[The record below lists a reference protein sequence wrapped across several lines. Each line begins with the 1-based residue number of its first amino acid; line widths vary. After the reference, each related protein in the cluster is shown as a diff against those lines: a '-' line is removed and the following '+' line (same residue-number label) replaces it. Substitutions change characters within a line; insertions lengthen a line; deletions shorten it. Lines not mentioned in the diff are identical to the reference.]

1 MLQRWVLAL
10 VLAAPWSM
18 GWCAMAPQAPPGAD
32 KYQAWCAAA
41 ALQLAART
49 DANSL
54 ATAAALMFA
63 GSRRGP
69 KVDAA
74 ALGLVSRA
82 SALAP
87 DDDAIA
93 WLRLELC
100 ANAPDCDF
108 RDAATTMRWIAADN
122 AAAWMPTLML
132 AQRDR
137 DSTEID
143 RILADMAL
151 GKRFDVYWNRINVM
165 MFDTLENLTSLRGGA
180 FGSDAGRLYLVAGIA
195 SVEAIPTYFPLIN
208 ACREP
213 KSGPDRREACLKL
226 SKTMQQGDAVTTQIA
241 GLAIEKRFVSPDGKE
256 AHALDERRRTLDYRV
271 KASAKFND
279 PLLPW
284 LRNARA
290 RRLIA
295 RMRLAHREEDV
306 CISIL
311 RELGLGVD
319 PPP

>member
-1 MLQRWVLAL
+1 
-10 VLAAPWSM
+10 
-18 GWCAMAPQAPPGAD
+18 
-32 KYQAWCAAA
+32 
-41 ALQLAART
+41 
-49 DANSL
+49 
-54 ATAAALMFA
+54 MFA
-63 GSRRGP
+63 GSCMGP
-69 KVDAA
+69 KADAV

-82 SALAP
+82 SELAP
-87 DDDAIA
+87 DDAAIA

-108 RDAATTMRWIAADN
+108 RDAATAMRWIAADN

-143 RILADMAL
+143 RILAAMAL
-151 GKRFDVYWNRINVM
+151 GKRFDVYWNRIDVM
-165 MFDTLENLTSLRGGA
+165 LFDALKNLTTLRGGA
-180 FGSDAGRLYLVAGIA
+180 FGSDAGRLHLVAGIA

-213 KSGPDRREACLKL
+213 KAGPDRREACLKL
-226 SKTMQQGDAVTTQIA
+226 SKIMQQGDAVTTQIA
-241 GLAIEKRFVSPDGKE
+241 GLAIEKRFVTPDGKE
-256 AHALDERRRTLDYRV
+256 ARALDERHRTLDYRV
-271 KASAKFND
+271 KAAAKFNQ

-290 RRLIA
+290 RRLVA
-295 RMRLAHREEDV
+295 RMRLARREEDV
-306 CISIL
+306 CIAIL
-311 RELGLGVD
+311 RELGVAID